1 MRVLLARPVTNNTEI
16 VIPNLGLG
24 YLARQLKIH
33 GHDVDILDCA
43 KLRYGFDDFRNFI
56 TKNRFDAVG
65 IQIFTCDFSS
75 SRRMIDIVKDH
86 DDRIVTIAGGPHV
99 SGLPDYTMSSIK
111 SLDYGFCG
119 ESEIGLVKLCDY
131 IAGSKN
137 LFISD
142 IPGLIYRNDG
152 EVVINERAA
161 VEELDNLE
169 FPEWE
174 LINPLTYPDAPQGTF
189 TKRLPVAPIV
199 TSRGCPYECAY
210 CGVKSNTG
218 NQLRKRSPHNII
230 SEIVML
236 TERYSVKEIHIE
248 DDNFTFD
255 KKRAIDFCNL
265 LISNKINISW
275 ACPNGVRLDMLDE
288 ELLKLMERS
297 GCYSFAIGIES
308 GSSKILKDMNRKMSL
323 NTLKEKVN
331 LIASVTDIRMT
342 GFTIAGYPTETPED
356 IEETIRLTLSLPIS
370 RVQYSNFL
378 PLPGTKIFHSL
389 IESGEISMKE
399 LEWDLFRD
407 NKIAYSPRGMSPE
420 KLSAIIKKGF
430 FKFYFRPRIIFG
442 LIKEIHSF
450 KQFWAVLKRV
460 FDIFK

>member
-1 MRVLLARPVTNNTEI
+1 
-16 VIPNLGLG
+16 
-24 YLARQLKIH
+24 
-33 GHDVDILDCA
+33 
-43 KLRYGFDDFRNFI
+43 
-56 TKNRFDAVG
+56 
-65 IQIFTCDFSS
+65 
-75 SRRMIDIVKDH
+75 
-86 DDRIVTIAGGPHV
+86 
-99 SGLPDYTMSSIK
+99 
-111 SLDYGFCG
+111 
-119 ESEIGLVKLCDY
+119 
-131 IAGSKN
+131 
-137 LFISD
+137 
-142 IPGLIYRNDG
+142 
-152 EVVINERAA
+152 
-161 VEELDNLE
+161 
-169 FPEWE
+169 
-174 LINPLTYPDAPQGTF
+174 
-189 TKRLPVAPIV
+189 
-199 TSRGCPYECAY
+199 
-210 CGVKSNTG
+210 
-218 NQLRKRSPHNII
+218 
-230 SEIVML
+230 
-236 TERYSVKEIHIE
+236 
-248 DDNFTFD
+248 
-255 KKRAIDFCNL
+255 
-265 LISNKINISW
+265 
-275 ACPNGVRLDMLDE
+275 
-288 ELLKLMERS
+288 
-297 GCYSFAIGIES
+297 
-308 GSSKILKDMNRKMSL
+308 MNRKMSL